1 MILLLPA
8 RTARFPVIE
17 GVVVVVE
24 DRGCRFPKS
33 SIFITRRRRLLPV
46 QNKCV
51 GVQVI
56 DKGICETPSDVT
68 DPRFIFTRWI
78 KFGGLRV
85 VLL

>member
-1 MILLLPA
+1 MTLLLPA

-24 DRGCRFPKS
+24 GGGFRLPKS
-33 SIFITRRRRLLPV
+33 SIFITRRRMLLPV
-46 QNKCV
+46 QNRCV

-68 DPRFIFTRWI
+68 DPRFIFTRCT